1 MLFWLIPLILI
12 GLALVGIGVVI
23 VRKIPALTVIDV
35 STIPEEKTRRVKE
48 RIILERFQRLQSERL
63 GRVLKIVAAGGK
75 ALAGL
80 GRRIVQRLYHL
91 EQYYQKLK
99 QGSVPGVHAVNP
111 ETIKRLL
118 DDAENFLRQEEY
130 VQAEKRYIEVI
141 SHNPKHVEAYEGL
154 GNLYLKVRNFE
165 QARET
170 LAFALRLDSEN
181 ASIQMSMAELELA
194 VANPRSALEH
204 LRKATTIRPKNPK
217 YLDAYIETAL
227 TLKETEDATRGI
239 GLLKEVNPE
248 NQKLPDFEKRLEE
261 INSAPA

>member
-1 MLFWLIPLILI
+1 MLFWLVPLILI
-12 GLALVGIGVVI
+12 GLALVAIGVVI
-23 VRKIPALTVIDV
+23 IRKISALTVIDV
-35 STIPEEKTRRVKE
+35 STIPTEKTRQVKE
-48 RIILERFQRLQSERL
+48 RIILERFRRLNTEKL
-63 GRVLKIVAAGGK
+63 GRVGKAVVAGGK
-75 ALAGL
+75 RAVSL
-80 GRRIVQRLYHL
+80 GRRAVQRLYRL

-99 QGSVPGVHAVNP
+99 QGSVSDAHAVNP

-118 DDAENFLRQEEY
+118 DDAEAFVRQEEY

-170 LAFALRLDSEN
+170 LAFALRLDSED
-181 ASIQMSMAELELA
+181 ASIQMSMAELETA
-194 VANPRSALEH
+194 VGNPRGALEH

-227 TLKETEDATRGI
+227 TVKEQPDAKRGLD
-239 GLLKEVNPE
+239 LLKEVNPE

-261 INSAPA
+261 MKNATA